1 ASFLEA
7 TFTTSTVGCAVV
19 AGAAFVV
26 EFEFAPQAA
35 HHSAAELKMSG
46 EKSLCLI
53 MSFLRVGQPCLA
65 RMRLRG
71 RRDRARATR
80 LRHVAE
86 RAKIPG
92 ARSVA
97 WPQSQRAAR
106 QSQRDQE
113 EPFAGFPRRWRTPSA
128 PCPQSWPCLSSGS
141 DACGF
146 SLRAA
151 LHPSPRS

>member
-1 ASFLEA
+1 MDFRPDFAASALPRMA
-7 TFTTSTVGCAVV
+7 STLARSASTVRCAG
-19 AGAAFVV
+19 AACAAFVV

-35 HHSAAELKMSG
+35 HHSAAELKMTG
-46 EKSLCLI
+46 EKSLRLI
-53 MSFLRVGQPCLA
+53 MSFLRTRQPCLA

-80 LRHVAE
+80 LRPAAE

-113 EPFAGFPRRWRTPSA
+113 
-128 PCPQSWPCLSSGS
+128 
-141 DACGF
+141 
-146 SLRAA
+146 
-151 LHPSPRS
+151 